1 MLAGYAYTETSLKN
15 LETIPGKFRGQI
27 KKRVEA
33 LVSDPYPQGCKRL
46 KDAFHGEDP
55 VHRIRSGDYRIL
67 YVVKGNPHQ
76 IFVLDIDNRKDVYR

>member
-1 MLAGYAYTETSLKN
+1 MLVGFAYTETALKN
-15 LETIPGKFRGQI
+15 LETIPAKFRGQI

-33 LVSDPYPQGCKRL
+33 LLSEPYPTGCKRL
-46 KDAFHGEDP
+46 KNVFHGEDP